1 MEREILSIS
10 KLLREDFLQQSSI
23 QEVDAFCSLE
33 KSYWM
38 LKALLEYHKRAQ
50 EALEAGIELSAITD
64 LTVLQRIAR
73 MKEIDDQKSVPE
85 IKRLIGKIDDA
96 MNGLISNWETENA

>member
-1 MEREILSIS
+1 
-10 KLLREDFLQQSSI
+10 
-23 QEVDAFCSLE
+23 
-33 KSYWM
+33 
-38 LKALLEYHKRAQ
+38 
-50 EALEAGIELSAITD
+50 
-64 LTVLQRIAR
+64 

>member
-1 MEREILSIS
+1 MIIS

-23 QEVDAFCSLE
+23 QDTDSFCSLE

-38 LKALLEYHKRAQ
+38 LKAILEYHLKAQ
-50 EALEAGIELSAITD
+50 EALKAGVELANFSD
-64 LTVLQRIAR
+64 LPVLQRIAR
-73 MKEIDDQKSVPE
+73 MKEIDVNKSTPE

-96 MNGLISNWETENA
+96 FNSLISNWETENG